1 MANVANGSAGQNST
15 MLAPA
20 SAVVIYRPI
29 GSDGDVLMRSPREPQ
44 SWNVATTAPAATRA
58 APRILLALS
67 DRPTVMID
75 CSFLKIRDRR
85 FVRRCGRGPFRGAS
99 TRRRDQVAVPNNDF
113 MDDALHAVGLRRELA
128 LLDRPLDEEVVAFL
142 ESRRGAREVA
152 IEGQVV

>member
-15 MLAPA
+15 ILAPA

-29 GSDGDVLMRSPREPQ
+29 GSDGEVLMRSPREPQ
-44 SWNVATTAPAATRA
+44 SWNAATTAPAATRA
-58 APRILLALS
+58 APRILLTLA

-85 FVRRCGRGPFRGAS
+85 FLGRCGRSSFRGAS
-99 TRRRDQVAVPNNDF
+99 TRGRDQMAVPNNDF

-128 LLDRPLDEEVVAFL
+128 LLNSAFDKEVVAFL
-142 ESRRGAREVA
+142 EG
-152 IEGQVV
+152 